1 MELVAARAEDVLN
14 DTTILKGIVDG
25 LKRGQY
31 DTLVSTTAYI
41 SRSNRS
47 VTLLA
52 AILLDIP
59 TARAHLQV
67 CSAGV
72 VNGLD

>member
-25 LKRGQY
+25 LKWGQY
-31 DTLVSTTAYI
+31 DTLVFTTAYI

-52 AILLDIP
+52 AILLGIP